1 MHNKVFE
8 LIMLVFLVATYGIP
22 STLGL
27 YRRYNNSTGSITA
40 AAWNVSLNQNNVN
53 GTISVTKG
61 GADGEYAIN
70 VESNS
75 EVDTTYD
82 ITVSNIPSGVQVKL
96 GPSGN
101 YETPTNGS
109 YTFTDVDTI
118 YYSDLSH
125 QKTHTLYFKASSG
138 ATSVNNQTVTIDVVF
153 RQA

>member
-8 LIMLVFLVATYGIP
+8 LIILVFLASTFSIP

-27 YRRYNNSTGSITA
+27 YKRYNNSTGSVTA
-40 AAWNVSLNQNNVN
+40 SSWNVNLNQGGVN
-53 GTISVTKG
+53 GTLSVIRG
-61 GADGEYAIN
+61 GADGEYTIN

-82 ITVSNIPSGVQVKL
+82 IVISNIPSGVQVKL
-96 GPSGN
+96 GTTGN
-101 YETPTNGS
+101 YETPTDGT

-118 YYSDLSH
+118 LYSDLSH
-125 QKTHTLYFKASSG
+125 QKTHTLYFKAGSG
-138 ATSVNNQTVTIDVVF
+138 ATLVDNQTVTIDVVF